1 MSRRERLLEKIR
13 ASGEGPKRSLG
24 QNFLISDHVID
35 RILSYATGASGAGS
49 SGGAAKP
56 AALIEI
62 GPGLGALTEGLIE
75 FTTAANIPFQVIELD
90 RAFAENWRAAGVS
103 VTEADALQVD
113 WSAFHLPPESR
124 LVSNLPYQISSS
136 LVIDR
141 SVEPFGL
148 TSMILMFQKE
158 VAQRIAAKPGSEHFG
173 LLTVI
178 AQNGWT
184 VDTVCDAG
192 AQDFFPPPRVASRVL
207 RFRRRPDAPE
217 VAEFKEFLR
226 FAKMAYSHRRK
237 LVASNL
243 SGLNWSK
250 PAGVTDTPEKK
261 AAQAPLERARLEA
274 TIEAMGFTKTAR
286 AEEFSAE
293 QLLELS
299 RRLR

>member
-13 ASGEGPKRSLG
+13 ASGQGPKRSLG

-35 RILSYATGASGAGS
+35 RILNYAAGT
-49 SGGAAKP
+49 SGGGKP
-56 AALIEI
+56 SSIIEI

-75 FTTAANIPFQVIELD
+75 IAKAEKIPFQVIELD
-90 RAFAENWRAAGVS
+90 SSFAENWRAVGLK
-103 VTEADALQVD
+103 VTEADALQID
-113 WSAFHLPPESR
+113 WGTLGLTPGSR

-178 AQNGWT
+178 AQNGWSI
-184 VDTVCDAG
+184 DTVCDAG

-207 RFRRRPDAPE
+207 RFQRRPDAPE
-217 VAEFKEFLR
+217 AHEFADFLR
-226 FAKMAYSHRRK
+226 FAKTAYAHRRK
-237 LVASNL
+237 LIAGNL
-243 SGLNWSK
+243 
-250 PAGVTDTPEKK
+250 AGIGR
-261 AAQAPLERARLEA
+261 ERVE
-274 TIEAMGFTKTAR
+274 TEIQAMGFTKTAR

-293 QLLELS
+293 QLLELF

>member
-13 ASGEGPKRSLG
+13 AAGQGPKRSLG

-35 RILSYATGASGAGS
+35 RILSFSTNEPIPNS
-49 SGGAAKP
+49 
-56 AALIEI
+56 LIEI

-75 FTTAANIPFQVIELD
+75 FAKAKSIPFQVIELD
-90 RAFAENWRAAGVS
+90 SAFAENWRGAGVK
-103 VTEADALQVD
+103 VIEADALRLEWTD
-113 WSAFHLPPESR
+113 LKLPDGSR

-141 SVEPFGL
+141 SVEPAGL

-158 VAQRIAAKPGSEHFG
+158 VARRIAARAGTEDFG

-192 AQDFFPPPRVASRVL
+192 AQDFFPPPRVSSRVL
-207 RFRRRPDAPE
+207 RFRRRADAPG
-217 VAEFKEFLR
+217 VQEFGEFLK
-226 FAKMAYSHRRK
+226 FAKMSYSHRRK
-237 LVASNL
+237 LLASNL
-243 SGLNWSK
+243 SGLNWSRQAET
-250 PAGVTDTPEKK
+250 AGL
-261 AAQAPLERARLEA
+261 APLDRGRLEEQ
-274 TIEAMGFTKTAR
+274 IEAMGFTKTAR
-286 AEEFSAE
+286 AEEFSPE

>member
-1 MSRRERLLEKIR
+1 MTRRERLLEKIR
-13 ASGEGPKRSLG
+13 ASGQGPKRALG

-35 RILSYATGASGAGS
+35 RILTYAAGTTTSNTPAGKPS
-49 SGGAAKP
+49 SI
-56 AALIEI
+56 IEI

-75 FTTAANIPFQVIELD
+75 ITKKAAIPFQVIELD
-90 RAFAENWRAAGVS
+90 RDFAANWREAGVS
-103 VTEADALQVD
+103 VTEVDALQAD
-113 WSAFHLPPESR
+113 WGALGLPPGTR

-141 SVEPFGL
+141 SVEPFGI

-158 VAQRIAAKPGSEHFG
+158 VAQRIAARPGSEHFG

-184 VDTVCDAG
+184 IDTVCDAG

-207 RFRRRPDAPE
+207 RFQRRADAPE
-217 VAEFKEFLR
+217 VAEFAQFLK
-226 FAKMAYSHRRK
+226 FAKTAYAHRRK
-237 LVASNL
+237 LMASNL
-243 SGLNWSK
+243 SGLYW
-250 PAGVTDTPEKK
+250 E
-261 AAQAPLERARLEA
+261 AADGSARVPLQRERIEA
-274 TIEAMGFTKTAR
+274 TMEEMGFKKTAR

-293 QLLELS
+293 QLLDLS

>member
-1 MSRRERLLEKIR
+1 LSRRERLLEKIR
-13 ASGEGPKRSLG
+13 ATGQGPKRSLG

-35 RILSYATGASGAGS
+35 RILSHATNEPWPAS
-49 SGGAAKP
+49 
-56 AALIEI
+56 LIEI

-75 FTTAANIPFQVIELD
+75 FASAKKISFQVIELD
-90 RAFAENWRAAGVS
+90 SAFSANWREAGLKVIE
-103 VTEADALQVD
+103 TDALQLN
-113 WSAFHLPPESR
+113 WSDLNLPPGSR

-141 SVEPFGL
+141 SVDPAGI

-158 VAQRIAAKPGSEHFG
+158 VARRIAARAGTEDFG

-184 VDTVCDAG
+184 VDTVCDASG
-192 AQDFFPPPRVASRVL
+192 QDFFPPPRVSSRVL
-207 RFRRRPDAPE
+207 RFRRRADAPE
-217 VAEFKEFLR
+217 KKEFADFLK

-237 LVASNL
+237 LLASNL
-243 SGLNWSK
+243 SGLNWSRSIET
-250 PAGVTDTPEKK
+250 AML
-261 AAQAPLERARLEA
+261 APLDRGRLEEV
-274 TIEAMGFTKTAR
+274 IEAMGFTKTAR
-286 AEEFSAE
+286 AEEFSPE